1 MHQGGGSG
9 DDFLENMFADSK
21 ACDVEAK
28 KRKLE
33 AALLEITARERNA
46 AMKVSFLYVTLSYT
60 KNIFE

>member
-1 MHQGGGSG
+1 MHQGGSG

-46 AMKVSFLYVTLSYT
+46 AMKVSFLYIRYEATM
-60 KNIFE
+60 